1 MKITDIEVLPMVLPL
16 SPRYDNAAGR
26 LRMYDID
33 QHVAVKIQTD
43 VGITGYGS
51 YEDRPEIANSE
62 IEPLIDTNPFDHMH
76 NDYNLAI
83 GMALYDVMGKY
94 LEVPAYKL
102 MGRKVRDAA
111 AVAAWTR
118 PCAPEVFA
126 KEIGRAA
133 EQGYRIFKM
142 HTDPR
147 FDVIEQTRAAAAVA
161 PPGFRIHWD
170 MNHARTASVVLPLI
184 AELEQHPIVG
194 FIEDPLPW
202 TDIEGWRALRAKTRI
217 PLVMHNPQ
225 LGGIQE
231 VVHGCADVYM
241 VGGGIGKVLEHGFA
255 YGKANAQVLI
265 QQSGTGLMRALSLH
279 QAAVLP
285 TASAHII
292 TLDDQFEE
300 DIVTESFAVTGGFC
314 RVPEAPGLGLDVDEE
329 ALKRACER
337 KPLERHEFIGIV
349 HLPGGGRL
357 YTLDDARRSVGGAAA
372 LPRITGIEEGDLKG
386 MRFEAW
392 EPDGSAA
399 YAAMRARVETEG
411 SVIEPVS

>member
-1 MKITDIEVLPMVLPL
+1 MKIIDIEVIPISLPL
-16 SPRYDNAAGR
+16 SSRYDNAAGR

-33 QHVAVKIQTD
+33 QQVAVKIHTD
-43 VGITGYGS
+43 AGITGHGS
-51 YEDRPEIANSE
+51 YEDRPDIAPSE
-62 IEPLIDTNPFDHMH
+62 IEPLIDTNPFDHLH

-111 AVAAWTR
+111 PVAAWTR
-118 PCAPEVFA
+118 PCAPDVFA
-126 KEIGRAA
+126 AEVARAV

-147 FDVIEQTRAAAAVA
+147 FDVIEQTKAAEQVA

-170 MNHARTASVVLPLI
+170 MNHSRTSSVVLPLI
-184 AELEQHPIVG
+184 AELEKHSIVG

-202 TDIEGWRALRAKTRI
+202 TDIEGWRALRAKSRV

-231 VVHGCADVYM
+231 VMHGCADVYM

-255 YGKANAQVLI
+255 YAKANAQVLI
-265 QQSGTGLMRALSLH
+265 QQSGTALMRALSLH
-279 QAAVLP
+279 EAAVLP
-285 TASAHII
+285 TASAHLI

-300 DIVTESFAVTGGFC
+300 DIVSPGIPVTGGFC
-314 RVPEAPGLGLDVDEE
+314 RVPEEPGLGVEIDEA
-329 ALKRACER
+329 ALQRASER
-337 KPLERHEFIGIV
+337 EPLPRHEFIGIV
-349 HLPGGGRL
+349 HLPDERRL
-357 YTLDDARRSVGGAAA
+357 YTLDDGRRSVSGSNA
-372 LPRITGIEEGDLKG
+372 LPRILGIEEGDLKG
-386 MRFEAW
+386 IRFEAW
-392 EPDGSAA
+392 EPDGSER
-399 YAAMRARVETEG
+399 YATLRARIQDEG
-411 SVIEPVS
+411 IVIE